1 MKLYNTSEVFEIN
14 EELDCD
20 LIKEEWGSY
29 IRVKNF
35 WKNPEKVRE
44 VFLNSPCHPLSGA
57 CYATENGTKYFDGRN
72 EICFMDQPQFS
83 NVVFYIIC
91 KYFNIDNRFL
101 DLKWKLPTIL
111 FGNVFQMYDRN
122 SNPFDTHYYAPHRD
136 GLNQIACTWYM
147 NENYVDGEGTSI
159 YDKSISETE
168 ECYLNIIDS
177 PWTKSVERVGHIQAE
192 YNSLVIYDGSI
203 PHGQSITERW
213 FSEPRLSLVQ
223 FFIDKRVYK

>member
-14 EELDCD
+14 EKLDCD

-57 CYATENGTKYFDGRN
+57 CYAIENGIKYFDGRN

-122 SNPFDTHYYAPHRD
+122 SKGSVAYLALASEILRMADS
-136 GLNQIACTWYM
+136 
-147 NENYVDGEGTSI
+147 GTGT
-159 YDKSISETE
+159 KTE
-168 ECYLNIIDS
+168 EQ
-177 PWTKSVERVGHIQAE
+177 KQA
-192 YNSLVIYDGSI
+192 NA
-203 PHGQSITERW
+203 GQ
-213 FSEPRLSLVQ
+213 
-223 FFIDKRVYK
+223 